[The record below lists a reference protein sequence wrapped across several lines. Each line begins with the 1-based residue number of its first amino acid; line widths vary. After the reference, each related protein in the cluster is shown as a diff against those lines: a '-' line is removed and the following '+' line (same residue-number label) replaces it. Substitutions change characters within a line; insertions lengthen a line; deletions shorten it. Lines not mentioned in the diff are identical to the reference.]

1 MTTPKPLTD
10 AQLAALD
17 WVVDMGGDAIDGHSK
32 LRKSTAGILYALGC
46 LAPTNKEQPP
56 RWVGR
61 EWRITE
67 KGYEE
72 RAKAHEARN
81 GR

>member
-17 WVVDMGGDAIDGHSK
+17 WIVDLKQGGEAYAGHARFRDQVARA
-32 LRKSTAGILYALGC
+32 LRVRGC
-46 LAPTNKEQPP
+46 LAAVKGGASILYTK
-56 RWVGR
+56 
-61 EWRITE
+61 WRITE

-72 RAKAHEARN
+72 RTKAHEARN

>member
-17 WVVDMGGDAIDGHSK
+17 YIVGVGGESYGGHGAFRDTTARALRRRGCVAVSPGGVVYTK
-32 LRKSTAGILYALGC
+32 
-46 LAPTNKEQPP
+46 
-56 RWVGR
+56 
-61 EWRITE
+61 WRITE